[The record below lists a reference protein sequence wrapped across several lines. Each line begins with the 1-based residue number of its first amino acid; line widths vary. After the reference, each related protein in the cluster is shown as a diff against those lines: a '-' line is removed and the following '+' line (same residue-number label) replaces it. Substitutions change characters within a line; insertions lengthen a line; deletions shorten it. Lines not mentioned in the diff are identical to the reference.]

1 MKSCRVDNE
10 RVKGIDTLKFLAAY
24 LVVLLHSSGDFI
36 GGVGILKALLWLVS
50 QRFF

>member
-36 GGVGILKALLWLVS
+36 GGWVY
-50 QRFF
+50 